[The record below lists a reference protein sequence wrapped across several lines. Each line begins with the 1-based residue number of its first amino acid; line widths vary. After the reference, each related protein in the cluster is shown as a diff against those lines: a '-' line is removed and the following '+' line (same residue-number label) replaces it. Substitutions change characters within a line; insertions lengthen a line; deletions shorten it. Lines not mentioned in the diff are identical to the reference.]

1 MENHKGNIYNCFT
14 INFLKKKKCEDM
26 LKKIISNKFLNNLE
40 SITFPMKIFIFTII
54 FMIVFSIGYYLNNTQ
69 RFVFLFCVIVLYKL
83 GEIFIVTQKNIENKG
98 LVKLFNYQFIFDI
111 IFLSLSFLFIFNAM
125 IVPIYFL
132 MINLIVFLIASL
144 IIHLKKRKFL

>member
-1 MENHKGNIYNCFT
+1 
-14 INFLKKKKCEDM
+14 M

-69 RFVFLFCVIVLYKL
+69 RFVFLFCVILLYKL

>member
-1 MENHKGNIYNCFT
+1 M
-14 INFLKKKKCEDM
+14 
-26 LKKIISNKFLNNLE
+26 KKIISNKFLNNLE